1 MGTQSGTCAIL
12 SGFSEPAAA
21 AIRARLALAN
31 IDAVAARIPF
41 EQSPER
47 TDLFICRF
55 DAVDRERVCALA
67 SAARVPV
74 LLVVDLADLA
84 ETSPS
89 IDFYAV
95 FGMTDGFV
103 GIESTAAM
111 LVARDTECEKYHDAY
126 HRSMHGICTHRM
138 LFDEAG
144 SPFDCRYLEVN
155 EAFSAVTGVS
165 RESAIGKTIRDLFP
179 REDSSAIVKLYA
191 DALSSDKG
199 ALCETLFGPTG
210 EWYRLSITKRRG
222 DDFTVFIDNVSDRKK
237 AERALRSAEWHFRSI
252 VDSGLSLI
260 WTSDVQGRCDY
271 FNESWLRFTGRAL
284 EEELG
289 DGWAVGV
296 HPDDLALCVSTYSNA
311 FAARV
316 EFRMEYRLHSADG
329 SYRWIEDRGS
339 PRYDESGTFV
349 GFVGHCVDID
359 ARVVAERDLR
369 EKIAELERFH
379 RLTIDR
385 EMRIISLKREVNETL
400 ALCGKGE
407 RYSTS
412 DEPKFRAETYD

>member
-1 MGTQSGTCAIL
+1 MVKQSGTCAIL
-12 SGFSEPAAA
+12 SGFSDAAAA

-31 IDAVAARIPF
+31 IDVVATRIPPD
-41 EQSPER
+41 QSPVR
-47 TDLFICRF
+47 ADIIICRF
-55 DAVDRERVCALA
+55 DAVERECVRALA
-67 SAARVPV
+67 STLRVPA

-84 ETSPS
+84 GTSPS
-89 IDFYAV
+89 IDYCAV

-126 HRSMHGICTHRM
+126 HHSMHGICTHRM
-138 LFDEAG
+138 LFDENG
-144 SPFDCRYLEVN
+144 TPFDCRYLEVN
-155 EAFSAVTGVS
+155 EAFAAVTGIS

-179 REDSSAIVKLYA
+179 REDSAGIIKLYS
-191 DALSSDKG
+191 DALSSGKG
-199 ALCETLFGPTG
+199 ALREIFFGPTG

-222 DDFTVFIDNVSDRKK
+222 DDFTVFIDNVSDRKE
-237 AERALRSAEWHFRSI
+237 AERALRNAEWHFRSI

-260 WTSDVQGRCDY
+260 WTSDVHGRCDY

-296 HPDDLALCVSTYSNA
+296 QPEDLDRCVSTYRDA

-316 EFRMEYRLHSADG
+316 EFRMEYRLRAADG
-329 SYRWIEDRGS
+329 SYRWIEDRGL
-339 PRYDESGTFV
+339 PRYDESGAFV

-359 ARVVAERDLR
+359 ARMVAERELH

-385 EMRIISLKREVNETL
+385 EMRIIDLKREVNEAL
-400 ALCGKGE
+400 ALCGRGE
-407 RYSTS
+407 RYSAI
-412 DEPKFRAETYD
+412 DEPKLRAATYD